1 MPIDVAKE
9 KLARE
14 RLTAGQLV
22 DRYAEVHGEPTR
34 PRNRVY
40 LVRKILWKLQ
50 ARELGELGS
59 AARARAV
66 ELARGAELRTT
77 LPPMVPPAGGASHRV
92 LDPRVPRPGTTL
104 TRLYKGHG
112 PRTGNRGSDRI
123 RAWPGGHR
131 PGARRLRRGVGRS
144 RAAGTGRTPPDARR
158 QG

>member
-1 MPIDVAKE
+1 MPIDGAKE
-9 KLARE
+9 KLALE

-22 DRYAEVHGEPTR
+22 DRYAAVHGEPTR
-34 PRNRVY
+34 SRNRVY

-77 LPPMVPPAGGASHRV
+77 LPPQGPPAGGASHRV

-104 TRLYKGHG
+104 TRLYKGRRHAVAV
-112 PRTGNRGSDRI
+112 
-123 RAWPGGHR
+123 RADGFEYDGEWFPSLSAV
-131 PGARRLRRGVGRS
+131 ARRITGSHCNGFRFFQLGR
-144 RAAGTGRTPPDARR
+144 DA
-158 QG
+158 